1 MFPFLNQKMD
11 FSKEKEAHTVIHGC
25 LGQLLALIHGARSEP
40 TRCGCRHGCK
50 RFRGVSDVCGIA
62 RFLRGGSV
70 EKVGGG
76 VE

>member
-40 TRCGCRHGCK
+40 TTFDADKLRK
-50 RFRGVSDVCGIA
+50 LMVEFRDPLVSIFTA
-62 RFLRGGSV
+62 YAIL
-70 EKVGGG
+70 
-76 VE
+76 